1 MKNIKN
7 AKQDAL
13 LLQTRI
19 NKYPKMGITHILHPE
34 LVGASWCE
42 HCKINLTTDSRKRY
56 CNDCMEK
63 AEIIML
69 EEMRYE
75 HEQEVRVM
83 LQEVAEYEL
92 YQ

>member
-1 MKNIKN
+1 
-7 AKQDAL
+7 
-13 LLQTRI
+13 
-19 NKYPKMGITHILHPE
+19 
-34 LVGASWCE
+34 
-42 HCKINLTTDSRKRY
+42 
-56 CNDCMEK
+56 MEK